1 MSGTGAV
8 IVRRIPDP
16 ERLQI
21 DRRTGQL
28 LTEGVPFILNPVDRS
43 ALELAL
49 RLKDEHDWRVVVLTV
64 DEPEADFEL
73 REGLAMG
80 ADEGLLLSDSAFAGN
95 DPTMQAN
102 LFKVALERFVQPDVV
117 FAASRSVD
125 HTWSTVGPELAAL
138 LDWPL
143 IIEAEDIE
151 LVDGSLHAHAHSGGA
166 FRARTR
172 APLPCLVTVARGV
185 VGARHATSWGVA
197 QAIEEKT
204 VDTKGLADLGL
215 KPDQLKDL
223 APRTEVVSLELE
235 KPERKGTTWE
245 GSPDQVGRILARRL
259 DDMGYTGRRR

>member
-1 MSGTGAV
+1 MSGTAAV

-16 ERLQI
+16 ERLQM

-49 RLKDEHDWRVVVLTV
+49 RLKDEHEWRVVALTV
-64 DEPEADFEL
+64 DEPEAEFEL

-80 ADEGLLLSDSAFAGN
+80 ADEAMLLTDSAFAGN

-102 LFKVALERFVQPDVV
+102 LFKVALERFVEPDVV

-143 IIEAEDIE
+143 VIEAEGIE
-151 LVDGSLHAHAHSGGA
+151 LDGDHIQAPAHTGGA
-166 FRARTR
+166 FRAVTR

-185 VGARHATSWGVA
+185 VRARHATSWGVA
-197 QAIEEKT
+197 DAMDEKA
-204 VDTKGLADLGL
+204 VKRVGLADLGL
-215 KPDQLKDL
+215 KPEQLNDL
-223 APRTEVVSLELE
+223 APRTEVVSLSLE
-235 KPERKGTTWE
+235 KPDRKGTTWE
-245 GSPDQVGRILARRL
+245 GAPDEVGRILARRL